1 MQEQRE
7 KTEQQ
12 RIEEQAAIFAALG
25 DPTRLKLVRHL
36 CHECHGQ
43 PVCVNYLA
51 SVLEI
56 TSSAVSQHLKVLKA
70 VGLVKGERHGY
81 FVHYCINPD
90 AMSHCCRLSADVLTV
105 RPPSEMSDCEHNCS
119 KKQAC

>member
-1 MQEQRE
+1 MEEKTE

-12 RIEEQAAIFAALG
+12 KIEEQAAVFAALG

-36 CHECHGQ
+36 CRECHGQ
-43 PVCVNYLA
+43 AVCVNYLA
-51 SVLEI
+51 SVLNI
-56 TSSAVSQHLKVLKA
+56 TPSAVSQHLKVLKA
-70 VGLVKGERHGY
+70 VGLVKGERRGY

-105 RPPSEMSDCEHNCS
+105 RPSSEKLNCERNCS
-119 KKQAC
+119 KREE

>member
-1 MQEQRE
+1 MEEKTE

-12 RIEEQAAIFAALG
+12 RIEEEAAVFAALG

-43 PVCVNYLA
+43 AVCVNYLA
-51 SVLEI
+51 AVLNI
-56 TSSAVSQHLKVLKA
+56 TASAVSQHLKVLKA
-70 VGLVKGERHGY
+70 AGLVKGERRGY

-90 AMSHCCRLSADVLTV
+90 ALGHCCRLSADVLTV
-105 RPPSEMSDCEHNCS
+105 RPPSEILNCEHNCA
-119 KKQAC
+119 KREE